1 VAGVWCRTD
10 AGLVKCD
17 AETNGAYGTQ
27 GLGFLSVPVHG
38 PFGVHT
44 VDFMFVPPAAPQFL
58 EIVMEFLPGI
68 EPMAFTEIALAAAP
82 PHIDPKP
89 VLDPGSSGRAG

>member
-1 VAGVWCRTD
+1 
-10 AGLVKCD
+10 
-17 AETNGAYGTQ
+17 
-27 GLGFLSVPVHG
+27 
-38 PFGVHT
+38 